1 MRSGYYTE
9 KNIDRQA
16 EKYLKEL
23 EEFRQYHDWRIQKES
38 CALIIIDMQK
48 YFLDKKSHADIP
60 SAHPTVP
67 RIKELQ
73 EVFLDK
79 KMPVIQTRHIN
90 NDQNAGIMDKWW
102 ADLITE
108 DSPFADI
115 IDELRN
121 ENAIIVAKSQY
132 DAFYKTEL
140 EKILKTKGIRQ
151 IVITGVATHL
161 CCETTAR
168 SAFVRGFETFVVV
181 DCVSTWSKEFH
192 LATLLN
198 LSHGFAVPVLAHEI
212 IDAVGSGR

>member
-1 MRSGYYTE
+1 MSGTYYTE

-16 EKYLKEL
+16 AKFLDEVA
-23 EEFRQYHDWRIQKES
+23 EFREYHDRHIQTGS
-38 CALIIIDMQK
+38 CALIVIDMQK
-48 YFLDKKSHADIP
+48 YFLDKESHADIP

-67 RIKELQ
+67 RIKKLQ
-73 EVFLDK
+73 ETFLDK
-79 KMPVIQTRHIN
+79 KLPVIQTRHTN

-115 IDELRN
+115 IDELKD

-132 DAFYKTEL
+132 DAFHMTDL
-140 EKILKTKGIRQ
+140 EEILKSKGIKQ

-168 SAFVRGFETFVVV
+168 SAFVRGFEVFVVV

-198 LSHGFAVPVLAHEI
+198 LSHGFAVPMLSHEI
-212 IDAVGSGR
+212 IDAIGGKR